1 MMKHIFIWALA
12 LLSTQAS
19 FAQQTVNTAS
29 STVKF
34 EISNWSIK
42 TVEGTFS
49 GMTGIF
55 NLNTNDLANSNFN
68 VCIDAATINTENEQ
82 RDEHLKTDDFF
93 DVEKYPN
100 ICFKSTSITKSDNG
114 YTTTGTLTMH
124 GVSKKV
130 NIPFTYNN
138 NTFTGTLEID
148 RTDFGVGSDGGFMVG
163 EEVSLEI
170 ICVVK

>member
-1 MMKHIFIWALA
+1 MKHIFIWAIV
-12 LLSTQAS
+12 LLSAQAS
-19 FAQQTVNTAS
+19 FAQQTINTAN

-34 EISNWSIK
+34 EISNWSVI
-42 TVEGTFS
+42 TVEGTFR
-49 GMTGIF
+49 GMKGTF
-55 NLNTNDLANSNFN
+55 NLNTSDLANSNFN
-68 VCIDAATINTENEQ
+68 ICIDAASINTDNEQ

-100 ICFKSTSITKSDNG
+100 ICFKSTSVTKSGKG

-130 NIPFTYNN
+130 SIPFTYNN

-148 RTDFGVGSDGGFMVG
+148 RTDFGVGSDSGFMVG